1 MAAVETKV
9 QNYFSVDAEKEE
21 DDGVDWG
28 TKTLVL
34 KPDELSYALGK
45 KG

>member
-1 MAAVETKV
+1 M
-9 QNYFSVDAEKEE
+9 QCPNYFSGSAEKEE
-21 DDGVDWG
+21 DDGEEWG